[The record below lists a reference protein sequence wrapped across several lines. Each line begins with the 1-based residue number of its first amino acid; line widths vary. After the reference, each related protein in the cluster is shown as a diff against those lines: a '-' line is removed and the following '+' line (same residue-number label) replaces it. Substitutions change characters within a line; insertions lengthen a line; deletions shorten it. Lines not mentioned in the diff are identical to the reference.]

1 MSAVGGPTS
10 ARPLRRGLG
19 ERGDCMPGW
28 SDESRNRLQSHDS
41 GIFGVA
47 DRPVDTLV
55 RQRNTRSVA
64 RPEAS
69 QSASTAGGALCAG
82 AARRLVNPPLGTRQ
96 TGFRLFGNPVQA
108 IESDL
113 TATALVLSDGTT
125 KVVVDR
131 RSTSRSSASTS
142 RCARQRPGQE
152 LRVRVAEALGVPVAH
167 VLLNTS
173 HAHSGVALPDYMPD
187 TPEQIALKE
196 RFRAVPDRGPRR
208 GGGRGRRAAAAGPAR
223 LRLGREHDRRLP
235 ARDPR
240 RPRRARRGARSPD
253 RLLRR
258 RDPASTTSTATRSR
272 SSSATRATRS
282 RWGRAPPSSPPTS
295 PGSRGGSWRRSVG
308 GLALFLQGGGG
319 NINPRAGMGLEDRL
333 PRHEGAR
340 RARARRRGREGGRG
354 HPDRDTGGRAPTA
367 RERAEHPLHAVG
379 ARRRRRCR

>member
-1 MSAVGGPTS
+1 MAGVSAVGGPTS

-82 AARRLVNPPLGTRQ
+82 AARRPVNPPLGTRQ

-113 TATALVLSDGTT
+113 TATVLVLSDGTT
-125 KVVVDR
+125 KVVIAGIDLSIVGIDLALR
-131 RSTSRSSASTS
+131 AE
-142 RCARQRPGQE
+142 RPGQE
-152 LRVRVAEALGVPVAH
+152 LRIRIAEALGVPVAH

-187 TPEQIALKE
+187 TPEQLALKE
-196 RFRAVPDRGPRR
+196 RFRQTLIAGLVE
-208 GGGRGRRAAAAGPAR
+208 AASEADARLQPAR
-223 LRLGREHDRRLP
+223 LGCGWGESTIGVYRRETRNGRDVLGEV
-235 ARDPR
+235 
-240 RPRRARRGARSPD
+240 PD
-253 RLLRR
+253 HPI
-258 RDPASTTSTATRSR
+258 DS
-272 SSSATRATRS
+272 
-282 RWGRAPPSSPPTS
+282 
-295 PGSRGGSWRRSVG
+295 SVG
-308 GLALFLQGGGG
+308 VIRVDDLDGDPIAVVF
-319 NINPRAGMGLEDRL
+319 RYSC
-333 PRHEGAR
+333 
-340 RARARRRGREGGRG
+340 
-354 HPDRDTGGRAPTA
+354 HPVT
-367 RERAEHPLHAVG
+367 VG
-379 ARRRRRCR
+379 